1 MKFKFPFE
9 SVIKYRKQ
17 LEDEARREF
26 EIAQMNLDQ
35 CLQLIN
41 QMYQQMDD
49 SRNRILE
56 LQNQPPVDIASI
68 RQNEEFIEGQKI
80 RIQSERLKARG
91 LMAIMEEKQGILIEK
106 AKEHKILLKLKDKRK
121 VQFLKDKRK
130 VEQKRM
136 DDLVTM
142 RFKVGEDV

>member
-26 EIAQMNLDQ
+26 EVAQANLDQ
-35 CLQLIN
+35 CLQLVSY
-41 QMYQQMDD
+41 MYQQMDD
-49 SRNRILE
+49 SRNHILK
-56 LQNQPPVDIASI
+56 LQSQPPIDIASI

-91 LMAIMEEKQGILIEK
+91 LMAIMEEKQAVLVEK

-121 VQFLKDKRK
+121 VKFLKDKRK
-130 VEQKRM
+130 VEQKQM

-142 RFKVGEDV
+142 RFKVGEEV

>member
-9 SVIKYRKQ
+9 AVIKYRKQ

-26 EIAQMNLDQ
+26 ETAQANLDQ

-49 SRNRILE
+49 SRNRILK
-56 LQNQPPVDIASI
+56 LQGEVPANIASI

-80 RIQSERLKARG
+80 RIQGERMRARG
-91 LMAIMEEKQGILIEK
+91 LMAVAEEKQSILIEK